1 MLNYNLHFFKSN
13 LQNNKFKEAQLMR
26 PKYKIVDE
34 YVFYFLNA
42 ISR

>member
-1 MLNYNLHFFKSN
+1 
-13 LQNNKFKEAQLMR
+13 MR

-42 ISR
+42 ISRWNYGHVVYNIKYK